1 MRQIKPV
8 LLSLVL
14 SISCGAAAWAQ
25 TKGAPNMDDSV
36 ISMRVKSALIANDS
50 TKANQINVETQRGIV
65 QLSGFVDSEAMRA
78 AAASTA
84 KNVTGVKEV
93 QNKLMIRDAN
103 RSPGQAVDDTAIAAK
118 VKGEIAGKSGLN
130 TATQVTVEVNSGIVE
145 LSGFVATADEKAKA
159 AQVARGVSGV
169 KDVHNNIS
177 LRPQG

>member
-1 MRQIKPV
+1 MRQIQGL

-14 SISCGAAAWAQ
+14 LTSCAVTAWAQ

-50 TKANQINVETQRGIV
+50 TKANQINVETQRGVV

-78 AAASTA
+78 VAASTA

-93 QNKLMIRDAN
+93 QNRLMIRDPN
-103 RSPGQAVDDTAIAAK
+103 RSAGQAVDDTVIAAK

-145 LSGFVATADEKAKA
+145 LSGFVATADEKAQA
-159 AQVARGVSGV
+159 AQIARSVNGVR
-169 KDVHNNIS
+169 DVHNNIS
-177 LRPQG
+177 LRPRS